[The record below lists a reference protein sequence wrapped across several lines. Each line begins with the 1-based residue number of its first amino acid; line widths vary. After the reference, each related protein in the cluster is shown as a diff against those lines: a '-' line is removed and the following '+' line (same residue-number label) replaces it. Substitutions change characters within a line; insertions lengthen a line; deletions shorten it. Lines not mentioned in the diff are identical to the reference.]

1 MRYSKITPELFIRNR
16 SRLVNRLKP
25 NSLAIIHSSDEMPR
39 NGDQTFPFRQNADL
53 FYLTGL
59 DQEKSILMLFP
70 NHPLEANREM
80 VFVVKTNDLM
90 VTWYG
95 HKYTLEQA
103 REISGIKTIKWLDDF
118 DAILKDLILRAE
130 CVYLNQNENT
140 RFFTDVPSRDL
151 RFAQKLRQDYPLI
164 AFKRVAPLI
173 SELRTMKEPEEIAM
187 MQKACDIT
195 GKAFRRVLGFTR
207 PGVMEYEIEAEVIHE
222 FIRNGASGHSYSPII
237 ASGANACI
245 LHYNENDRPC
255 NDGDLILFDFG
266 AEYGNYAA
274 DLSRTIP
281 ANGKFTPRQRQVY
294 DALLRVMR
302 KAIKLLVPETT
313 IDKWHAE
320 VCLIMEK
327 ELIGL
332 GLFTEEDVKNQDPAS
347 PMFFKYYM
355 HGTGHFLGLDVHDVG
370 SKQQLLQHGMVI
382 TCEPGIYIQE
392 EGIGIR
398 LENDIMVADEP
409 VDLMAGIP
417 LDPDEIER
425 LMARGNKLA
434 D

>member
-1 MRYSKITPELFIRNR
+1 MRYSSIDQQLFIRNR
-16 SRLVNRLKP
+16 ARLLKRLKP
-25 NSLAIIHSSDEMPR
+25 QALAIVHSSDEMPR
-39 NGDQTFPFRQNADL
+39 NGDQTYPFRQNSDL

-59 DQEKSILMLFP
+59 DQEKSILTLCP
-70 NHPLEANREM
+70 NHPVEALREI

-103 REISGIKTIKWLDDF
+103 SHISGVKTVKWLDDF
-118 DAILKDLILRAE
+118 DSTLKDLMSRAE
-130 CVYLNQNENT
+130 YVYLNQNENT
-140 RFFTDVPSRDL
+140 RFSTEVISRDL
-151 RFAQKLRQDYPLI
+151 RFSQTLRTDYPLH
-164 AFKRVAPLI
+164 AFERLAPLVND
-173 SELRTMKEPEEIAM
+173 LRTVKEPEEIVM

-195 GKAFRRVLGFTR
+195 GLAFRRVLGFVK
-207 PGVMEYEIEAEVIHE
+207 PGVLEYEIEAEITHE
-222 FIRNGASGHSYSPII
+222 FIRNGASGHSYAPII

-245 LHYNENDRPC
+245 LHYNENDQPC
-255 NDGDLILFDFG
+255 KDGDLILLDFG

-281 ANGKFTPRQRQVY
+281 ANGKFTTRQRQVY
-294 DALLRVMR
+294 DAVLRVMR
-302 KAIKLLVPETT
+302 KATKLLIPDTT

-320 VCLIMEK
+320 VCRIMEK

-332 GLFTEEDVKNQDPAS
+332 GLFTEEDVKKQDAGS

-370 SKQQLLQHGMVI
+370 SKQLPLQKGMVI
-382 TCEPGIYIQE
+382 TCEPGIYIKE

-398 LENDIMVADEP
+398 IENDIMVADEP

-417 LDPDEIER
+417 TDADEIEA
-425 LMARGNKLA
+425 LMAEKA
-434 D
+434 

>member
-1 MRYSKITPELFIRNR
+1 MRYSNISQQLFIRNR
-16 SRLVNRLKP
+16 ARLVKMLKP

-39 NGDQTFPFRQNADL
+39 NGDQTFPFRQNSDL

-59 DQEKSILMLFP
+59 DQEKCILTLFP
-70 NHPLEANREM
+70 NHPLEINREM
-80 VFVVKTNDLM
+80 IFVVKTNDLM

-103 REISGIKTIKWLDDF
+103 REISGVQTIKWLDDF
-118 DAILKDLILRAE
+118 ESVLKDLISRAE
-130 CVYLNQNENT
+130 SVYLNQNENT

-151 RFAQKLRQDYPLI
+151 RFSQKLSQDYPLQV
-164 AFKRVAPLI
+164 FKRLAPLI
-173 SELRTMKEPEEIAM
+173 YDLRTIKEPEELEMIR
-187 MQKACDIT
+187 KACDIT
-195 GKAFRRVLGFTR
+195 GKAFRRVLGFTK
-207 PGVMEYEIEAEVIHE
+207 PGVMEYEIEAEVVHE
-222 FIRNGASGHSYSPII
+222 FIRNGAAGHSYSPII

-255 NDGDLILFDFG
+255 NDGDLILLDFG

-294 DALLRVMR
+294 DAVLKVMR
-302 KAIKLLVPETT
+302 KATRLLVPDTT

-320 VCLIMEK
+320 VCRIMEK

-332 GLFTEEDVKNQDPAS
+332 GLFTEEDVKNQDAAS
-347 PMFFKYYM
+347 PMFFNYYM

-370 SKQQLLQHGMVI
+370 SKQQPLQRGMVI
-382 TCEPGIYIQE
+382 TCEPGIYIKE

-398 LENDIMVADEP
+398 LENDVMVADEP

-417 LDPDEIER
+417 LEPDEIEF
-425 LMARGNKLA
+425 LMAKN
-434 D
+434 

>member
-1 MRYSKITPELFIRNR
+1 
-16 SRLVNRLKP
+16 
-25 NSLAIIHSSDEMPR
+25 MPR
-39 NGDQTFPFRQNADL
+39 NGDQTFPFRQNSDM

-59 DQEKSILMLFP
+59 DQEKSILTLCP
-70 NHPLEANREM
+70 NHPLEASREM
-80 VFVVKTNDLM
+80 IFVVKTNDLM

-103 REISGIKTIKWLDDF
+103 REISGVSNIKWLDEF
-118 DAILKDLILRAE
+118 DSVLKDLISRAE
-130 CVYLNQNENT
+130 NVYLNQNEHT

-151 RFAQKLRQDYPLI
+151 RFAQKLREEYPLHS
-164 AFKRVAPLI
+164 FERLAPLI
-173 SELRTMKEPEEIAM
+173 YEQRTVKGPEEIDM

-195 GKAFRRVLGFTR
+195 GKAFRRVLTFTK
-207 PGVMEYEIEAEVIHE
+207 PGLKEYEIEAEIIHE

-245 LHYNENDRPC
+245 LHYNENDRIC
-255 NDGDLILFDFG
+255 NDGDLILLDFG

-294 DALLRVMR
+294 DAVLRVMR
-302 KAIKLLVPETT
+302 KATKLLVPGTT

-320 VCLIMEK
+320 VCRNMEK

-332 GLFTEEDVKNQDPAS
+332 GLFSEQDVKNQDPAS
-347 PMFFKYYM
+347 PMFFNYYM

-370 SKQQLLQHGMVI
+370 SKQQPLQKGMVI
-382 TCEPGIYIQE
+382 TCEPGIYIKE
-392 EGIGIR
+392 EGLGIR
-398 LENDIMVADEP
+398 LENDIMVDEEP
-409 VDLMAGIP
+409 LDLMAGIP
-417 LDPDEIER
+417 LDPDEIEKM
-425 LMARGNKLA
+425 MAQSSRF
-434 D
+434 